1 MIAAW
6 SRIFFITAAMLFTV
20 TLGVAEDPPEA
31 APKPPADALPVPAA
45 DEPPVA
51 SADEAPVPAADASPV
66 ASGDAPPIASDD
78 EAPVPAADEPI
89 EVHWRLLASL
99 NYRTGKPSEE
109 LAAVDGKLVKVP
121 GFTVTL
127 EDWASSAKEFLLV
140 PYVGACIHMPPP
152 PPNQLVYITME
163 NDKWAFLNGWNPVWV
178 EGVLKIEMT
187 KSVYGYVGFTIT
199 AKRVYPYEY

>member
-6 SRIFFITAAMLFTV
+6 CRILFIAAAMLFTV

-31 APKPPADALPVPAA
+31 APKPPADALPVAA
-45 DEPPVA
+45 A
-51 SADEAPVPAADASPV
+51 
-66 ASGDAPPIASDD
+66 D

-99 NYRTGKPSEE
+99 NYRTGKPGDE
-109 LAAVDGKLVKVP
+109 LAALDGKLVKVP

-152 PPNQLVYITME
+152 PPNQLVYIAME

-199 AKRVYPYEY
+199 GKRVYPYEY